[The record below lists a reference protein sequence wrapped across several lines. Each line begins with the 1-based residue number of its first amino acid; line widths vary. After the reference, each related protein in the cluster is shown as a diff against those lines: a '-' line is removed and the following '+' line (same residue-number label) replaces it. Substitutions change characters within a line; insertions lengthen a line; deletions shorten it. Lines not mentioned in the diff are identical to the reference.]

1 MDVIVTQQYQ
11 LAKLAGISIEE
22 SLQMAD
28 FEREAYLNLLIRDIK
43 RDAESIAS
51 S

>member
-1 MDVIVTQQYQ
+1 MELIVTQQYK

-28 FEREAYLNLLIRDIK
+28 FEREAYLNLLVRDIK
-43 RDAESIAS
+43 RDAEEIAS